1 METWGYEYT
10 VQATEQGIGTKQSL
24 RSFGQAQDNPDFRFT
39 VVLQAQMAL
48 CQLMSW
54 TQSQTQSSRE

>member
-1 METWGYEYT
+1 METRGYEYA

-24 RSFGQAQDNPDFRFT
+24 QSFGQAQDNPDFRVT
-39 VVLQAQMAL
+39 VVLQAPMAP